1 MGSEK
6 KVLLQKLPGKLD
18 QCLCPDT
25 ASLIVKLWCDFSS
38 LYTLLSD
45 WKPNISPAD
54 FWEKAKEWV
63 NQFTSL
69 AGQRE
74 GYEHSRVTP
83 YMHIMVA
90 HIPWFL
96 QMYKTVKMF
105 TGQGVE
111 KNNDVAR
118 SIVLRKSQH
127 YDSVGD
133 VLKHEARQWTLRG
146 AERDTRKYVKR
157 NANYWETIIFEKRFC
172 KRQMPTTSFEPEESS
187 EIPDNA
193 ATNLELNANSD
204 FRKMT
209 VSQLKEH
216 LKKRNIKGYSKKTK
230 EQLIMLLKNTFNHH
244 FYNSISTSNNTTGS

>member
-1 MGSEK
+1 MSSKGNKTSLMGSEK

-18 QCLCPDT
+18 QCLRPDT
-25 ASLIVKLWCDFSS
+25 VLSIVKLWCDFSS
-38 LYTLLSD
+38 LYTRLRD
-45 WKPNISPAD
+45 WKPDISPAD
-54 FWEKAKEWV
+54 FLEKAKEWV

-74 GYEHSRVTP
+74 GYEHSRITP

-96 QMYKTVKMF
+96 QMCKTVKMF

-133 VLKHEARQWTLRG
+133 VLKHEARQWTHRG
-146 AERDTRKYVKR
+146 AERDTRRYVKC
-157 NANYWETIIFEKRFC
+157 NANYWEMIIFEKRFC
-172 KRQMPTTSFEPEESS
+172 KRQMPALSLKRVLKFLTMQLQTWNSMQILTSE
-187 EIPDNA
+187 
-193 ATNLELNANSD
+193 
-204 FRKMT
+204 K
-209 VSQLKEH
+209 
-216 LKKRNIKGYSKKTK
+216 
-230 EQLIMLLKNTFNHH
+230 
-244 FYNSISTSNNTTGS
+244 